1 MKLWKLLQSAML
13 LLAFT
18 TMVSCV
24 DDNDDMGAPSLE
36 VSPTSL
42 TFGEDG
48 VAADGNVIIVVSNRV
63 WSAEVQKGAD
73 WVTISQIEGEGDG
86 KIEVSVPAGESAM
99 ATITIAISNPMG
111 ILMKEE
117 VTIVRGKG
125 TVTPPL
131 EDAIFN
137 ETFGSMAVAS
147 PYPYIDQY
155 TDFKMSGSGSEG
167 VTYEGAGMS
176 VRKAA
181 KSNTGAYVYASGPN
195 ELFFGTTATAGT
207 SFIVKAITL
216 PEAKTDFLLTAGGTY
231 YDYDSKDNTF
241 NTENFIIEL
250 SGDGKSWSPI
260 TYTKSDGDTKEPFW
274 TYLTANFTLKVASA
288 KLYIKYTAMEKSKF
302 RMDDVTLF
310 EGNGGQEVDLAGG
323 SVDPDPEPEPVDAIY
338 NETFG
343 TMTVASPYPLVGDY
357 TDFTKSGSGAADV
370 TYEGLG
376 SISMRASGKSSAG
389 AYAAASGPNVA
400 FFGTFAEGA
409 TSSSFI
415 VKNITLPADKKNFT
429 LSWGGNYYNYDAK
442 DNVFN
447 PANFTAELSGDGTT
461 WVPITYTKTN
471 GDVTDPFWTY
481 ITSTF
486 SLKAASAKLFVRY
499 TATEESRFRMDDI
512 TLVES
517 ATAGTEVDL
526 GGAPAP
532 SEPTVTTVS
541 AASLT
546 MESAILGG
554 SYADFAAGAVTAV
567 GVQYKVGA
575 ATGIDWTGVAKM
587 AATAVAT
594 PWTVDVTGLTAS
606 TKYTFRAY
614 ATTATGDV
622 FGDAKEFTT
631 DASMEDVV
639 PEVPAGAI
647 YLNFADGVDM
657 ATPAFSTAYVV
668 ADTEVAHT
676 IGGLVYKFKSPGY
689 KWFSNV
695 YDGDGKG
702 AKTMIIKSGSYIL
715 LPAIDGKTLK
725 EVVVVT
731 ARGAAKST
739 EVFMTDEAG
748 VVVVGGEDVNTPPNS
763 INKMTLTG
771 TAANTSYRLNS
782 KTANFQ
788 LTKLVLVY
796 TAGGVAPDPVPTISA
811 NPSSLSFVAAGASQD
826 IACTVTNQ
834 GENVVAA
841 SSNNAHF
848 TTLVSGTTVSV
859 TAPANTTDAAI
870 SGVITLTLGSA
881 STTVAVSQA
890 AVGGGEGGDATTLTL
905 DFSKG
910 VDMAT
915 PAFIT
920 DYSKEGDHVID
931 GYTYKFRGA
940 GTNVKEGF
948 KFYNNAIL
956 IGKTG
961 AYIEF
966 PIVAGKTLSKVSIG
980 LNTGGSIAVM
990 VSVKGA
996 DDSAVAGGDALKFE
1010 TDKVYTLTGTDAAK
1024 AYKLSIDSKHNAQFK
1039 SIILEYK

>member
-370 TYEGLG
+370 TYEGVG
-376 SISMRASGKSSAG
+376 SISMRASGKSSSG

-526 GGAPAP
+526 GGGSVDPDPEPVDAVYYESFGTWAKPDTDKYWPYVTDYTDYKKQGTGAANVTYDGYGTSVRGTGAKNVGTYEGASGPNAVFFSKVDAVKGCYVTIGNIALPAGKTNYTLSFGGSHYQAAFEVANMNISLSGDGTTWVPLTYTVDAPVNPYPADTDKWQLAKVTFTLKAA
-532 SEPTVTTVS
+532 SEVLYIKYGATVDSKLRVDDVKLVVS
-541 AASLT
+541 ATAGT
-546 MESAILGG
+546 EIDLGG
-554 SYADFAAGAVTAV
+554 
-567 GVQYKVGA
+567 
-575 ATGIDWTGVAKM
+575 
-587 AATAVAT
+587 
-594 PWTVDVTGLTAS
+594 
-606 TKYTFRAY
+606 
-614 ATTATGDV
+614 
-622 FGDAKEFTT
+622 
-631 DASMEDVV
+631 
-639 PEVPAGAI
+639 
-647 YLNFADGVDM
+647 
-657 ATPAFSTAYVV
+657 
-668 ADTEVAHT
+668 
-676 IGGLVYKFKSPGY
+676 GG
-689 KWFSNV
+689 
-695 YDGDGKG
+695 
-702 AKTMIIKSGSYIL
+702 T
-715 LPAIDGKTLK
+715 
-725 EVVVVT
+725 
-731 ARGAAKST
+731 
-739 EVFMTDEAG
+739 
-748 VVVVGGEDVNTPPNS
+748 
-763 INKMTLTG
+763 
-771 TAANTSYRLNS
+771 
-782 KTANFQ
+782 
-788 LTKLVLVY
+788 
-796 TAGGVAPDPVPTISA
+796 APDPVPTISA
-811 NPSSLSFVAAGASQD
+811 NPASLSFVAAGASQD

-859 TAPANTTDAAI
+859 TAPANTTTSAI

-890 AVGGGEGGDATTLTL
+890 AETGGGEGNVKTFDLTTGYVHEAPIPSVTL
-905 DFSKG
+905 DPITITFDKG
-910 VDMAT
+910 TASIPPRYWTNQMRA
-915 PAFIT
+915 
-920 DYSKEGDHVID
+920 
-931 GYTYKFRGA
+931 YKG
-940 GTNVKEGF
+940 
-948 KFYNNAIL
+948 NNM
-956 IGKTG
+956 
-961 AYIEF
+961 
-966 PIVAGKTLSKVSIG
+966 VV
-980 LNTGGSIAVM
+980 TGGTITKVEFS
-990 VSVKGA
+990 G
-996 DDSAVAGGDALKFE
+996 SALDKITVTEGTIVGGVWTGSSTSLRFDVTA
-1010 TDKVYTLTGTDAAK
+1010 TIKVNDIKVTY
-1024 AYKLSIDSKHNAQFK
+1024 
-1039 SIILEYK
+1039 E